1 MHLNKQNYEIIYAQ
15 NGAKGSAVMQQE
27 IDNVDCHPL

>member
-1 MHLNKQNYEIIYAQ
+1 MKLYINAQ